1 MRFMATIEE
10 PDEYQQK
17 CDWCG
22 KPKIS
27 QTWSGKKGHY
37 CSFRCSAA
45 GSYRLYSAMSTII
58 IIMFSMVIVL
68 SMMMGLSAPIGSPE
82 FFVLLVPQAGL
93 VVILLF
99 SIYSAYI
106 GRSMRKEQKEAQ

>member
-10 PDEYQQK
+10 PEEYQQK

-27 QTWSGKKGHY
+27 REWSGKKGHY

-45 GSYRLYSAMSTII
+45 GSYRLNSVMATIMII
-58 IIMFSMVIVL
+58 IISMVIIL
-68 SMMMGLSAPIGSPE
+68 SMMMGLGGPIGSPE
-82 FFVLLVPQAGL
+82 FFVFLVPQAGL
-93 VVILLF
+93 VVMLLF

-106 GRSMRKEQKEAQ
+106 GWSMRKERKVVQ